1 LAVLQK
7 QITLLTLGLHKKIVR
22 HSLVEFILHFSFYF
36 IMSINKEPESKSG
49 YCKQLDNMS
58 KINVLKR
65 R

>member
-36 IMSINKEPESKSG
+36 ITSTNKELESKSG
-49 YCKQLDNMS
+49 YCK
-58 KINVLKR
+58 
-65 R
+65 